1 MTGRPHVRAAPA
13 QLLWDKRKVGP
24 WSSRIYYLATDAPLA
39 KMEKCV
45 NRISDLVT
53 LQRAYDDLTH
63 RVRLAQVKWEQGKLT
78 FEEREFR

>member
-1 MTGRPHVRAAPA
+1 MTE
-13 QLLWDKRKVGP
+13 
-24 WSSRIYYLATDAPLA
+24 RIYYLATDAPLA

-45 NRISDLVT
+45 KRISDLVT

-78 FEEREFR
+78 FEERESLMAEVAELAELRMMLTKAGG